1 MNGIQK
7 VIKYCAMAFA
17 VFLSVVIIGSIAAVV
32 LRVVAGVAIGNEIS
46 ESRERVD
53 LSEQYS
59 AEEIV
64 AQGINSIL
72 IDCSGEILV
81 QPGEVL
87 SIEATNITEDY
98 EIRLENGR
106 VSLKSHEPDFLVNV
120 FSWFGDMTEQEKVVV
135 TVPAE
140 FMPQEVKLY
149 SGSGKVFVDALT
161 ADLLFIDSG
170 FGKVNVTNG
179 NFKETELDTGS
190 GSVTVKDSKLGK
202 LYLDSGS
209 GAIRME
215 NVVAEDAEVDSGSGA
230 VTFAGELTGDCDFET
245 GSGAITLSL
254 NGYEEDYR
262 IEADCGSG
270 TFRVNGKKL
279 EDGSYGRNV
288 KGELN
293 IDSGSG
299 SVSVEFTEE

>member
-17 VFLSVVIIGSIAAVV
+17 VFLSVIIIGSIAAVV
-32 LRVVAGVAIGNEIS
+32 LKVVAGVAIGNEIS

-59 AEEIV
+59 AEEI
-64 AQGINSIL
+64 AAEGINSIL
-72 IDCSGEILV
+72 IDCNGEILV
-81 QPGEVL
+81 QPGDVL
-87 SIEATNITEDY
+87 SVEASDVVEGY

-106 VSLKSHEPDFLVNV
+106 ISLKNREPEFLENWL
-120 FSWFGDMTEQEKVVV
+120 SWFDDVAVQEKVVV
-135 TVPAE
+135 TIPAGFVPD
-140 FMPQEVKLY
+140 EVKLY
-149 SGSGKVFVDALT
+149 SGSGKVSVEKLTAGLLFVD
-161 ADLLFIDSG
+161 SG
-170 FGKVNVTNG
+170 SGKVLISDASLT
-179 NFKETELDTGS
+179 ETELDAGS
-190 GSVTVKDSKLGK
+190 GSVTVNNSKLGK

-215 NVVAEDAEVDSGSGA
+215 NVVAEDADVDSGSGA
-230 VTFAGELTGDCDFET
+230 VKYTGELTGNCDFET
-245 GSGAITLSL
+245 GSGSVALTL
-254 NGYEEDYR
+254 NGSEEEYR

-299 SVSVEFTEE
+299 SVSVEFVD